1 VEKQDVW
8 SEFLEGA
15 ELRKKQEQAFR
26 ESVTENQV
34 VLLIESLEEW
44 PDRRALLKLG
54 LTSDEMRQFWSNRGN
69 AELAALAEVVKSHKT
84 PARFTAAVMQIR
96 FSEPINADALFNRII
111 RGNRIIQQNYESV
124 TSPNLNEIK
133 RKLEV
138 LLERYGAAEQENN
151 LSEMKS
157 LILHEIPQLQME
169 YTSETLRLGFPV
181 EARKLPGLEGLF
193 PGVEDGPEAATG

>member
-1 VEKQDVW
+1 MEKQDVW

-15 ELRKKQEQAFR
+15 NLRKKQEQAFR
-26 ESVTENQV
+26 ESVTEVQV
-34 VLLIESLEEW
+34 ALLIESLEEW

-69 AELAALAEVVKSHKT
+69 AEFAALAEVVKSYKT
-84 PARFTAAVMQIR
+84 PARFTAAVMRIR

-111 RGNRIIQQNYESV
+111 RGNRVVQEDYESA
-124 TSPNLNEIK
+124 TSPNLDKIK
-133 RKLEV
+133 TKLNI
-138 LLERYGAAEQENN
+138 LLERYGAAEKENN
-151 LSEMKS
+151 LSEMKL
-157 LILHEIPQLQME
+157 LILQEIPQLQME

-193 PGVEDGPEAATG
+193 PGVQEGPETATG

>member
-1 VEKQDVW
+1 MQSQDVW

-15 ELRKKQEQAFR
+15 NLRKKQEQAFR
-26 ESVTENQV
+26 ESVTEAQV
-34 VLLIESLEEW
+34 ALLIESLEEW

-69 AELAALAEVVKSHKT
+69 AELAALAEVVKSYKT
-84 PARFTAAVMQIR
+84 PARFTAAVMRIR

-111 RGNRIIQQNYESV
+111 RGNRVVQENYESV
-124 TSPNLNEIK
+124 TSPNLDEIK
-133 RKLEV
+133 NKLNI
-138 LLERYGAAEQENN
+138 LLERYGAAEKENN

-157 LILHEIPQLQME
+157 IILHEIPRLQME

-193 PGVEDGPEAATG
+193 PGVQEGPEAATG

>member
-1 VEKQDVW
+1 MGKQDVW

-15 ELRKKQEQAFR
+15 NLRKKQEQAFR
-26 ESVTENQV
+26 ESVTAVQV
-34 VLLIESLEEW
+34 ALLSESLEEW

-54 LTSDEMRQFWSNRGN
+54 LTSDEMRQFWTNRGN
-69 AELAALAEVVKSHKT
+69 AELAALAEVVKSYKT

-111 RGNRIIQQNYESV
+111 RGNRVIQENYESV
-124 TSPNLNEIK
+124 TSPNLDKIK
-133 RKLEV
+133 AKLNI
-138 LLERYGAAEQENN
+138 LLERYGAAEKENI

-157 LILHEIPQLQME
+157 LILQEIPQLQME

-193 PGVEDGPEAATG
+193 PGVQEGPETATG

>member
-1 VEKQDVW
+1 MEKQDVW

>member
-1 VEKQDVW
+1 MEKQDIW
-8 SEFLEGA
+8 SEFLQGA
-15 ELRKKQEQAFR
+15 DLRKKQEQAFR
-26 ESVTENQV
+26 ESVTESQV

-69 AELAALAEVVKSHKT
+69 AEIAALAEVVKSHKT
-84 PARFTAAVMQIR
+84 PARFIAAVMRIR

-111 RGNRIIQQNYESV
+111 RGNRIIRQNYESV
-124 TSPNLNEIK
+124 TSSNLNEIK

-138 LLERYGAAEQENN
+138 FLERYGAAEKENN

-157 LILHEIPQLQME
+157 LILQEIPQLQME

>member
-1 VEKQDVW
+1 MEKQDIW
-8 SEFLEGA
+8 SEFLQGA
-15 ELRKKQEQAFR
+15 DLRKKQEQAFR
-26 ESVTENQV
+26 ESVTESQV

-69 AELAALAEVVKSHKT
+69 AEIAALAEVVKSHKT
-84 PARFTAAVMQIR
+84 PARFTAAVMRIR
-96 FSEPINADALFNRII
+96 FGEPINADALFNRII
-111 RGNRIIQQNYESV
+111 RGNRIIRQNYESV
-124 TSPNLNEIK
+124 TSSNLNEIK

-138 LLERYGAAEQENN
+138 FLERYGAAEKENN

-157 LILHEIPQLQME
+157 LILQEIPQLQME

>member
-1 VEKQDVW
+1 MQSQDVW

-15 ELRKKQEQAFR
+15 NLRKKQEQAFR
-26 ESVTENQV
+26 ESVTEAQV
-34 VLLIESLEEW
+34 ALLIESLEEW

-69 AELAALAEVVKSHKT
+69 AELAALAEVVKSYKT
-84 PARFTAAVMQIR
+84 PARFTAAVMRIR

-111 RGNRIIQQNYESV
+111 RGNRVVQENYESV
-124 TSPNLNEIK
+124 TSPNLDEIK
-133 RKLEV
+133 NKLNI
-138 LLERYGAAEQENN
+138 LLERYGAAEKENN

-157 LILHEIPQLQME
+157 IILHEIPRLQME

-193 PGVEDGPEAATG
+193 PGVQEGPEAATR

>member
-1 VEKQDVW
+1 MQSQDVW

-15 ELRKKQEQAFR
+15 NLRKKQEQAFR
-26 ESVTENQV
+26 ESVTEAQV
-34 VLLIESLEEW
+34 ALLIESLEQW

-69 AELAALAEVVKSHKT
+69 AELAALAEVVKSYKT
-84 PARFTAAVMQIR
+84 PARFTAAVMRIR

-111 RGNRIIQQNYESV
+111 RGNRVVQENYESV
-124 TSPNLNEIK
+124 TSPNLDEIK
-133 RKLEV
+133 NKLNT
-138 LLERYGAAEQENN
+138 LLERYGAAEKENN

-157 LILHEIPQLQME
+157 IILHEIPRLQME

-193 PGVEDGPEAATG
+193 PGVQEGPEAATG

>member
-1 VEKQDVW
+1 
-8 SEFLEGA
+8 
-15 ELRKKQEQAFR
+15 
-26 ESVTENQV
+26 
-34 VLLIESLEEW
+34 LIESLEEW

-69 AELAALAEVVKSHKT
+69 AEIAALAEVVMSHKT
-84 PARFTAAVMQIR
+84 PARFIAAVMRIR
-96 FSEPINADALFNRII
+96 FSEPINAEALFNRII
-111 RGNRIIQQNYESV
+111 RGNRIIRQNYESV
-124 TSPNLNEIK
+124 TSSNLNEIK

-138 LLERYGAAEQENN
+138 LLERYGAAEKENN

-157 LILHEIPQLQME
+157 MILHEIPQLQME

-193 PGVEDGPEAATG
+193 PGVEDGPDAATG